1 MGMDCTAYLAFG
13 IKLPKEFTFDD
24 DSPAWE
30 KLEEIF
36 YPYERSKQYP
46 LLEMITVGDC
56 QEPEVIVA
64 CKSHI
69 HSVDWTAEPIDIGDA
84 MDLNFE
90 ELNQLGQ
97 FANDLDIDAT
107 AGWHLG
113 VYVSY

>member
-1 MGMDCTAYLAFG
+1 MGMDCTAYLVFG
-13 IKLPKEFTFDD
+13 IKLPEEFTLDDD

-36 YPYERSKQYP
+36 YPYPKQYP
-46 LLEMITVGDC
+46 LLEMITIGDC
-56 QEPEVIVA
+56 QQPEIIVA

-69 HSVDWTAEPIDIGDA
+69 HNVYWTAKPIDIENLEVD
-84 MDLNFE
+84 FQ
-90 ELNQLGQ
+90 ELCQLGQ
-97 FANDLDIDAT
+97 FANDFDIDAT